1 MLRVLIVDD
10 EPVIADSLAYALSDF
25 GYEAIAVYNG
35 QEALKS
41 AAMSKPDVLISDV
54 VMPGM
59 NGIEAGIQLRRM
71 LPSCRIILLSGQAAT
86 CDLAR
91 DAKLHGHRFE
101 ILAKPVHPTAMLAY
115 LTGSVSG
122 SDEDLDRELGL
133 KRE

>member
-10 EPVIADSLAYALSDF
+10 EPVIADSLACALGDF
-25 GYEAIAVYNG
+25 GYDATAVYNG
-35 QEALKS
+35 QAALVS
-41 AAMSKPDVLISDV
+41 AAVLNPDVLITDV

-59 NGIEAGIQLRRM
+59 NGIEAGIQIRRM

-91 DAKLHGHRFE
+91 DAKVRGHHFE
-101 ILAKPVHPTAMLAY
+101 IVTKPVHPRAMLAY

-133 KRE
+133 KR